1 MKAFIHGYMVHRVGD
16 RQNTMVGGNRTP
28 WSILAVS
35 SSIYFGRTLRVL
47 AVFPGSTY
55 SGYSSYCKVFRMF
68 VRQVLLA
75 YSGFCILLIMF
86 PALAVFGL
94 SVLPILPA
102 LAALIQDTVLVEYRN
117 DTLKQYPEY
126 RTEKYITSCTGSSVH
141 YPQIVKY

>member
-1 MKAFIHGYMVHRVGD
+1 MALSAVHSLEISTASTRGRRSIFCLKYFSILPGTGSICESIHSRIYGPSSGRSAKYYG
-16 RQNTMVGGNRTP
+16 GGNRTP

-94 SVLPILPA
+94 SVLPILPV
-102 LAALIQDTVLVEYRN
+102 LAALL
-117 DTLKQYPEY
+117 
-126 RTEKYITSCTGSSVH
+126 
-141 YPQIVKY
+141 